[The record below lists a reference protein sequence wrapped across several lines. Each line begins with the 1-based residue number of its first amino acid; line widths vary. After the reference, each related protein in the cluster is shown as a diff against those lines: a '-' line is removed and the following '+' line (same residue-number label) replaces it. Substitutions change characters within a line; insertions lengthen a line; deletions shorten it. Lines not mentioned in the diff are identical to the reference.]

1 MAGTRE
7 IERLARAQATG
18 FDQLATKLE
27 DTRRTHAASDT
38 EMMRRLIEDCRL
50 WSQKLRGASSYLE
63 CVAWWYRRWTSSESE
78 YGGRRRA

>member
-7 IERLARAQATG
+7 IERLRAQGAD
-18 FDQLATKLE
+18 FDHLATKLE
-27 DTRRTHAASDT
+27 NMRRTHAASDT

-50 WSQKLRGASSYLE
+50 WSQTLRGASSYLE
-63 CVAWWYRRWTSSESE
+63 CVAWWCRRRTSSEPA